1 MDTTLRLKR
10 TNRRW
15 PVGPPKDPTRSAGTR
30 FAGLVP
36 KDGVPRAASFAW
48 IAVIPQDRD
57 TEPRGAGSAPAAPM
71 FLPSAHHTRPPRAGA
86 RAMRRRPPAGRAA
99 GRSGTSAGSPARAMR
114 AVLERI
120 DDDREFTVLKIGLLS
135 LLVLATAALECLWT

>member
-1 MDTTLRLKR
+1 MDTTLRLER

-15 PVGPPKDPTRSAGTR
+15 PAGPPKDPKRPAGTR

-36 KDGVPRAASFAW
+36 KDGAPRAASFAW
-48 IAVIPQDRD
+48 IAAIPQYIDS
-57 TEPRGAGSAPAAPM
+57 EPRGAGNAPAAPM
-71 FLPSAHHTRPPRAGA
+71 FLPAAHHTWPPRAGA

-99 GRSGTSAGSPARAMR
+99 VRSGTSAGSPARAMR

-120 DDDREFTVLKIGLLS
+120 DDDRELTALKIGLLG
-135 LLVLATAALECLWT
+135 LLVLAAAALEYLWT